1 MVETI
6 LFVDDE
12 ESVLNSLKRIFA
24 DGEYRTCT
32 ALDAV
37 HALELIRNE
46 KVAVLVADNMMPGMR
61 GMELL
66 ELTSS
71 VSPTTVKI
79 MMTAFADLPTMVD
92 AINRGEVFRFIVK
105 PWDNDEL
112 VSIVREGM
120 ERHRLLES
128 LRRQDEA
135 VLYALAETIELKDP
149 YTKGHCERVAQYA
162 LMIADALQMPQQ
174 VKDDLRHGSWLH
186 DCGKIGVPERILNAS
201 RKLDEEELSMIRR
214 HPAWGAEV
222 ARKARMPRMVINIIQ
237 FHHERCDGCGYP
249 SGLVGEEIPIEAR
262 IVAIADTYDALTTV
276 RPYHDPHPAD
286 VALDILRMLS
296 GVRLDPALTELFITI
311 ISERGVSPLLGP
323 PGCVCLE
330 GCPEHG

>member
-1 MVETI
+1 MPETI

-12 ESVLNSLKRIFA
+12 ESVLNSMMRIFA
-24 DGEYRTCT
+24 DGEFRIRT
-32 ALDAV
+32 AIDAV
-37 HALELIRNE
+37 HALELIKNE
-46 KVAVLVADNMMPGMR
+46 KIAVLVADNMMPGMR

-71 VSPTTVKI
+71 ISPTTVKI
-79 MMTAFADLPTMVD
+79 MMTAFTDLPTMVD

-105 PWDNDEL
+105 PWDNDDL
-112 VSIVREGM
+112 VSIVREGV

-162 LMIADALQMPQQ
+162 LMLAEALHMPDQ
-174 VKDDLRHGSWLH
+174 VKADIRHGSWLH

-214 HPAWGAEV
+214 HPLWGAEV

-237 FHHERCDGCGYP
+237 FHHERYDGGGYP
-249 SGLVGEEIPIEAR
+249 SGLAGEDIPIEAR
-262 IVAIADTYDALTTV
+262 IVAIADTFDALTTA
-276 RPYHDPHPAD
+276 RPYHEPHPSD
-286 VALDILRMLS
+286 IALDILRMLS
-296 GVRLDPALTELFITI
+296 GDRLDPRLTGLFVTI
-311 ISERGVSPLLGP
+311 ITERGISPLLGP
-323 PGCVCLE
+323 PGSIGIE
-330 GCPEHG
+330 G